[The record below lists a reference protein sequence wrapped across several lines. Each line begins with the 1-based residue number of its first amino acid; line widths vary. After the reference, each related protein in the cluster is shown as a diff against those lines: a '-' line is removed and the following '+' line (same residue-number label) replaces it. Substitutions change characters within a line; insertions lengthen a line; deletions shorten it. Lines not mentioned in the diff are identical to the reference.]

1 MNLHKVWRVV
11 VEPKFCER
19 CGYALVKREVEEN
32 HTRPVCPACGFIV
45 YLNPPIAA
53 GVIAERAD
61 GKIVLVLRGENP
73 GKGLWGLPSGFMEID
88 ETVEQAAR
96 RECLEE
102 TGLSVEIGDLLGVWS
117 YHHAQKRT
125 SGVLVVYAAR
135 VIAGEPRGGS
145 DSVEARFF
153 ARDEIRNE
161 QLAFSTHRDALAR
174 WWKQTQQ
181 RGAGHGGRSE
191 KSLS

>member
-1 MNLHKVWRVV
+1 M
-11 VEPKFCER
+11 EPKFCER
-19 CGYALVKREVEEN
+19 CGHALVQREVEEN

-45 YLNPPIAA
+45 YRNPPTAA

-61 GKIVLVLRGENP
+61 GKIALVLRGENP

-88 ETVEQAAR
+88 ETLEQAAQ

-102 TGLSVEIGDLLGVWS
+102 TGLTVEIGDLFGVWS
-117 YHHAQKRT
+117 FHHAPKGS

-135 VIAGEPRGGS
+135 VIAGEPRAGS
-145 DSVEARFF
+145 DSTEVRFF
-153 ARDEIRNE
+153 ALAEIRDE

-174 WWKQTQQ
+174 WREQ
-181 RGAGHGGRSE
+181 RAQRSKGAREQG
-191 KSLS
+191 